1 MSDYLEY
8 EDLEYPDAVPE
19 FIPSPANVLNWQAG
33 DCFDFSIVLCSLL
46 IGAGYDAYVVHGTAP
61 KFITTKNESLMEC
74 PFSLEIND
82 NEDRDD
88 PNIDSDQKMMQTD
101 VKNKLVPV
109 DGFKVEEIETPVSV
123 FDTNN

>member
-1 MSDYLEY
+1 M
-8 EDLEYPDAVPE
+8 
-19 FIPSPANVLNWQAG
+19 LNWQAG